1 MSSISMTMTRELA
14 LPPIRPLTAQEIAL
28 VSGAFSFE
36 ELYASAFS
44 GAVAGAVG
52 GLAAGGVAGVAPGA
66 LAGAVGGS
74 VGYLAYEAWM
84 YCFG

>member
-1 MSSISMTMTRELA
+1 MALPSQGA
-14 LPPIRPLTAQEIAL
+14 LPPIRTLTCEEIAL

-36 ELYASAFS
+36 ELYGSAFA

-52 GLAAGGVAGVAPGA
+52 GLAAGGLAGIGPGA
-66 LAGAVGGS
+66 LAGAVGGG